1 LLRIACA
8 LHNDMATFA
17 EALVSEKL

>member
-1 LLRIACA
+1 LQQACA

-17 EALVSEKL
+17 EAEISGRTA